1 MLGKCNVMVVS
12 PQDDDT
18 PQISEAERKKMS
30 IKETRRSLPIYPFRE
45 DLLQAIE
52 EHQILIIE
60 GETGSG
66 KTTQIAQYLI
76 EAVSDITILKNKNY
90 LSFIKSEFC

>member
-1 MLGKCNVMVVS
+1 MHILRFYFVR
-12 PQDDDT
+12 QDDT

-45 DLLQAIE
+45 DLLEAIE

-76 EAVSDITILKNKNY
+76 EAVSTLPDNTSPDQRNIVPK
-90 LSFIKSEFC
+90 